1 MVFEKVIVCQQLQG
15 SLASI
20 LFYITTEQETTFQ
33 VASETLFKQFIY
45 LTFIPFDEHV
55 NEMLIYSTYKSFI
68 GVY

>member
-1 MVFEKVIVCQQLQG
+1 MPTATGQLRIT
-15 SLASI
+15 I

-33 VASETLFKQFIY
+33 VASETLSKQSVY

-55 NEMLIYSTYKSFI
+55 NEMLINSTYKSFI